1 MRVFLLLLIML
12 LPPAPAAAASLAQK
26 LDPALMR
33 LHRQNDFSGA
43 VAISRNGRVGYA
55 RGFGLADIEKAVPF
69 TPATHSDGASLTKP
83 VTAAAILLL
92 AEEGLIGL
100 DAPVQKY
107 LREYPHSQST
117 VRDLLSHSG
126 GLPDYGH
133 FQAMLDSGKPV
144 STVDLLNALG
154 AQKQQPQFPSG
165 TAFGYCNLCLDA
177 LALAVERLTGQSFE
191 AFARSRLLGPAGAG
205 TAFVRPAR
213 FADWKGVRTR
223 GYRRG
228 ASGWELND
236 AFDNEGFYGGDNIYF
251 SALELANWAGAW
263 AMGSEALRRIRA
275 IATTPAM
282 IGSGQS
288 NLSLGNWYC
297 IKTRD
302 RCYYRGHHQ
311 GFHSLAYWDSKRRI
325 SVAFVSN
332 NTLAPHLHTE
342 LTRSLIAAAEGG
354 RFSFPAATAAAAVT
368 PAQLKG
374 EYSFGSI
381 GRVSIE
387 ADAAGATIQ
396 PPGGVRYRLFP
407 VAPGWFYAP
416 GLDAYLLKPASG
428 GGGLRWH
435 SVFTRSAG
443 KRVE

>member
-1 MRVFLLLLIML
+1 MRVYLLLLIML
-12 LPPAPAAAASLAQK
+12 LAPAPAAAASLAQK

-43 VAISRNGRVGYA
+43 VAITRKGRLVYA

-83 VTAAAILLL
+83 VTAAAIFLLV
-92 AEEGLIGL
+92 EDGLISL
-100 DAPVQKY
+100 DAPIQKY
-107 LREYPHSQST
+107 VREYPHSQTT

-144 STVDLLNALG
+144 FTVDLLNALG
-154 AQKQQPQFPSG
+154 AQKQPPQFPPG

-177 LALAVERLTGQSFE
+177 LALAVERVTGQSFE
-191 AFARSRLLGPAGAG
+191 AFARRRLLGPAGAG

-213 FADWKGVRTR
+213 FADWNGVRTR

-228 ASGWELND
+228 TSGWESND

-251 SALELANWAGAW
+251 SALELASWAGAW
-263 AMGSEALRRIRA
+263 AMESETLSRIRA
-275 IATTPAM
+275 AATMPAV

-288 NLSLGNWYC
+288 QLSLGNWYC
-297 IKTRD
+297 TRERD

-332 NTLAPHLHTE
+332 NTLAPYLHTE

-354 RFSFPAATAAAAVT
+354 RFSLPAATPAAAAT
-368 PAQLKG
+368 TAQLSG
-374 EYSFGSI
+374 EYSFDSI

-387 ADAAGATIQ
+387 ADAASATIL

-407 VAPGWFYAP
+407 IGQGWFYVP
-416 GLDAYLLKPASG
+416 GLDAYLLRPATG
-428 GGGLRWH
+428 AGLQWH
-435 SVFTRSAG
+435 SVFTRSVG
-443 KRVE
+443 TRVR